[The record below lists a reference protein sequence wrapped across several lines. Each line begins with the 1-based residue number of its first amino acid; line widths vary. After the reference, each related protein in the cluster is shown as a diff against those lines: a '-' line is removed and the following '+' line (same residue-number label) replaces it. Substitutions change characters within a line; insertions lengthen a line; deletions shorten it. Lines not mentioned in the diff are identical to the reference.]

1 MLIKDVVDSYGGRA
15 RFVSENW
22 GASQLAERFG
32 VKKYPVVFV
41 EDVLVAKPEDFG
53 GWGRNEG
60 RYAPWREEANHEKFK
75 RDLARMID
83 VALRGELQG
92 GGPTTGAVAATDSAG
107 GGEIESLPA
116 FNLQDLAGRQVES
129 SSLAGQVVVVEFWA
143 TWCPPCRST
152 LAWLGQVERRYGER
166 VTVVAVAVESEESQ
180 VRELTRPL
188 EAPVHVVMGSD
199 KVVAPFGTVTG
210 VPLMMVFDQTGKRA
224 AVFYGAPA
232 DLHERVGRALGTL
245 LK

>member
-1 MLIKDVVDSYGGRA
+1 MVESYKGRA

-22 GASQLAERFG
+22 GASKLAERFG

-60 RYAPWREEANHEKFK
+60 RYAPWRDAANHEKFK
-75 RDLARMID
+75 RDLSRMID
-83 VALRGELQG
+83 IALRGELENPSPAQG
-92 GGPTTGAVAATDSAG
+92 STSE
-107 GGEIESLPA
+107 GEIESLPA
-116 FNLQDLAGRQVES
+116 FALQDLAGRSVES
-129 SSLAGQVVVVEFWA
+129 SALAGQVVVVEFWA

-152 LAWLGQVERRYGER
+152 LSWLGEVERRYGDR
-166 VTVVAVAVESEESQ
+166 VTVVAVAVESEEAQ
-180 VRELTRPL
+180 VRELTRSL
-188 EAPVHVVMGSD
+188 GAGINVVMGSD
-199 KVVAPFGTVTG
+199 KVVAPFGTVTA
-210 VPLMMVFDQTGKRA
+210 VPVMMVFDQTGKRS

-232 DLHERVGRALGTL
+232 DLHEKVGRALGPL

>member
-1 MLIKDVVDSYGGRA
+1 MVESYKGRA

-22 GASQLAERFG
+22 GTSKLAERYG

-41 EDVLVAKPEDFG
+41 DEVLVAKPEDFG

-60 RYAPWREEANHEKFK
+60 RYAPWRDEANHEKFK
-75 RDLARMID
+75 KDLSRMID
-83 VALRGELQG
+83 IALRGELQSP
-92 GGPTTGAVAATDSAG
+92 GPAQAHAG
-107 GGEIESLPA
+107 EGEIETLPA
-116 FNLQDLAGRQVES
+116 FTLQDLAGRSIES

-152 LAWLGQVERRYGER
+152 LTWLGQTERRYGDR
-166 VTVVAVAVESEESQ
+166 VTVVAIAVESEEAQ
-180 VRELTRPL
+180 VRELTRTL
-188 EAPVHVVMGSD
+188 GAGVNVVMGSD
-199 KVVAPFGTVTG
+199 KIVAPFGTVTG
-210 VPLMMVFDQTGKRA
+210 VPLMMVFDQTGKRT

-232 DLHERVGRALGTL
+232 DLHDKVGRTLGAL

>member
-1 MLIKDVVDSYGGRA
+1 MVETYKGRA

-22 GASQLAERFG
+22 GASKLAERFG

-41 EDVLVAKPEDFG
+41 DEVLVAKPEDFG
-53 GWGRNEG
+53 GWGRDVG
-60 RYAPWREEANHEKFK
+60 RYAPWRDEANHEKFK

-83 VALRGELQG
+83 LALRGELESP
-92 GGPTTGAVAATDSAG
+92 GPSRASAAE
-107 GGEIESLPA
+107 GEIDALPA
-116 FNLQDLAGRQVES
+116 FTLQDLAGRSVES
-129 SSLAGQVVVVEFWA
+129 SKLAGQVVVVEFWA

-152 LAWLGQVERRYGER
+152 LSWLGQVERRYGDR
-166 VTVVAVAVESEESQ
+166 VTVVAVAVESEEAQ
-180 VRELTRPL
+180 VRELTRTL
-188 EAPVHVVMGSD
+188 DAPIHVVMGTD
-199 KVVAPFGTVTG
+199 EIVAPFGTVTG

-232 DLHERVGRALGTL
+232 DLHDKVGRALGPL